1 MVEKRNSASA
11 VRAVSRTVMI
21 VWMVVAISHNDAAQA
36 QTPVAIELA
45 LAVDTSMSIDA
56 FEYDLLMKGIASAF
70 RAPEVVTLIGQH
82 DGVAV
87 TLFQW
92 SSEIDERYTI
102 PWQLLKDPAS
112 ISAFAAEVEKA
123 ERNPNRV
130 FTGIG
135 TAIDYGVRSIAENAF
150 DGHLL
155 NIDVSGDGRNN
166 IGVPPDISRRE
177 ASVMGIVI
185 NGLPILTHIVGYS
198 NGIPTSTEDDFY
210 DLDTYYREN
219 VISGPGAFV
228 EAANDYDD
236 FARAFLRKLLREIA
250 PLVSQEDAVPRT
262 LIQETHARRRNAYD
276 GR

>member
-1 MVEKRNSASA
+1 
-11 VRAVSRTVMI
+11 
-21 VWMVVAISHNDAAQA
+21 MVVAISHNDAAQA

-177 ASVMGIVI
+177 ASAMGIVI